1 MPAFNTLQLKD
12 QSATERSFAPASIN
26 SASGVINWMRD
37 GDSYDSR
44 QSATLLVTLPKT
56 NTSRVKIRGK
66 VSIPVMDPVYT
77 EKKTDELIASFEF
90 SLPKNAVLTDRQ
102 DLRAYLAD
110 FLTDAVVIA
119 AVEDFESVY

>member
-1 MPAFNTLQLKD
+1 MPAFATLQLKD

-26 SASGVINWMRD
+26 SATGVIGWLRD

-44 QSATLLVTLPKT
+44 QSATLSVTLPKT

-66 VSIPVMDPVYT
+66 VSIPVMDPVIT
-77 EKKTDELIASFEF
+77 DKKIDELIGSFEF
-90 SLPKNAVLTDRQ
+90 SLPKNAVLVDRQ

-110 FLTDAVVIA
+110 FLTDATIVS